1 MIRYTNPPITLTV
14 KGKDITDAEVYATIE
29 QNDYRV
35 TKSGAD
41 LEMEAVGDDTEIAFT
56 LTQEESALFDASRL
70 TKVQVN
76 WIDGDGMRHATKMA
90 NIQVF
95 DNLLD
100 EVIND

>member
-29 QNDYRV
+29 QGDFRI
-35 TKSGAD
+35 TKSGSD
-41 LEMEAVGDDTEIAFT
+41 LDMNEVGGDTEIAFT

-76 WIDGDGMRHATKMA
+76 WIDDQGMRYATKMA